1 MNIWFTSDTHFSSI
15 RTLELSR
22 RPFKTTEEMDDILIE
37 NWNSVVG
44 KDDIVYHLGDFG
56 AYRIVSKLNGKI
68 NLIFG
73 NYERKDNLSDEKLL
87 SFGFNS
93 ICRDDSLLVDI
104 NNELR
109 LNMCHEPSK
118 CIKNNNT
125 SLFNLFGHIHK
136 SQMVRRYGLNVGLDC
151 HNFFP
156 INLDTVL
163 FYKNAIENHYDD
175 EVFSEN

>member
-15 RTLELSR
+15 RTLELSK
-22 RPFKTTEEMDDILIE
+22 RPFKTVEEMDETLIK

-56 AYRIVSKLNGKI
+56 AYSIVNKLNGKI

-73 NYERKDNLSDEKLL
+73 NYERKDNLTDETLL
-87 SFGFNS
+87 NFGFNNVY
-93 ICRDDSLLVDI
+93 RGDRVLLSLPDNKLK
-104 NNELR
+104 
-109 LNMCHEPSK
+109 LNLCHEPSN
-118 CIKNNNT
+118 CIVVG
-125 SLFNLFGHIHK
+125 SIFNLFGHIHK
-136 SQMVRRYGLNVGLDC
+136 TQMVKRFGLNVGIDC

-175 EVFSEN
+175 NVFRG